1 MWQRKGQ
8 LSNTKPWIT
17 RCYEFSNEDFKV
29 AILTMLQEIK
39 ANTLKM
45 NRKIKKFCCKIEDFK
60 KKEPN
65 ENNTMEKYN
74 NQDKKIHQMAT
85 IIQLR

>member
-1 MWQRKGQ
+1 
-8 LSNTKPWIT
+8 
-17 RCYEFSNEDFKV
+17 
-29 AILTMLQEIK
+29 MLQEIQ

-45 NRKIKKFCCKIEDFK
+45 NRKIKEFCWKIEDFK

-65 ENNTMEKYN
+65 GNITMEKYN

-85 IIQLR
+85 IIQLRWEEKVSELEYIDQEKFLNLNKREEK